1 MTIYKYDTIVL
12 NAKKCKISVD
22 KNYKLGVTSL
32 WSYYFAK
39 SILNPKKDINK
50 LSFKTASKPSGTI
63 ISRQIS
69 KSNYTDMAKRLVK
82 YVETH
87 KQLPNYITYGQYRIR
102 TRLYTY
108 MFAKILVYY
117 NTHKQMPNYVSITS
131 KAFTKPTETGN
142 IVYDEFV
149 KVTGYKPKKID
160 DFFDYVAKHWHYEF
174 YFDDHKTNK
183 QVIHD
188 KGGNCTDLTQMATNI
203 ADALDYEWKTI
214 HTKCRQSGT
223 GHVYNKFRKKGTS
236 TWFTR
241 DIACIVDESR
251 YCVWCDVDNAKGYK
265 LAENPSWWMANRHR

>member
-1 MTIYKYDTIVL
+1 MTNYKYDTIVS
-12 NAKKCKISVD
+12 NAKKCKTSVD

-39 SILNPKKDINK
+39 AILYPNKDIKK
-50 LSFKTASKPSGTI
+50 LSFKQASKPSGTI

-87 KQLPNYITYGQYRIR
+87 KQLPNYINHGKFKIR

-131 KAFTKPTETGN
+131 KAFTKPVETGN
-142 IVYDEFV
+142 RVYDYWV
-149 KVTGYKPKKID
+149 KKTGTKPKYID
-160 DFFDYVAKHWHYEF
+160 DVCDYILKHFNYEF
-174 YFDDHKTNK
+174 YFDDHKSNK
-183 QVIHD
+183 EVID
-188 KGGNCTDLTQMATNI
+188 TKAGNCTDLSQMLSNMAE
-203 ADALDYEWKTI
+203 ALGYEWKCI
-214 HTKCRQSGT
+214 HTQCRQSGT
-223 GHVYNKFRKKGTS
+223 GHVYLKLRKGGN
-236 TWFTR
+236 WFTR

-265 LAENPSWWMANRHR
+265 LAENPSWWMANRNR